1 MLNILKANFF
11 QSPTPADMI
20 IPKGRLYTGRT
31 GAPTIIFILVYC
43 EKNLQK
49 VIEKVRRARQGGD

>member
-20 IPKGRLYTGRT
+20 IPKDRLYTGRT
-31 GAPTIIFILVYC
+31 GAPTITFILVYC

-49 VIEKVRRARQGGD
+49 VIEKGATRTTGGD